1 MIKRFQPKDRGKAYP
16 IKKRTSHLV
25 VTLDERENEMRCK
38 CKNCSRNRNG
48 RQKGNSHMG
57 QKVNPTGFRVGIT
70 EDWKSRWYAP
80 KAAYGNFLVEDF
92 KVRKLIDPSSTA
104 GRRSRRSAEIIIERT
119 REEVTITL
127 RTARPGLVIG
137 PKGAEVDEL
146 REELEDLIKRK
157 VAPIK
162 VIEIKNPDL
171 NAQLV
176 AEAIAEQL
184 KKRASFRRV
193 LKQRM
198 EATMQAGAK
207 GIAICVSGRLGGAE
221 IARTEKA
228 TTGSVPLTTLQA
240 DVNYGYAIAF
250 TTFGTIGVKVWIYR
264 GMYGEEVLGDGRAA
278 GRRSAT
284 RTTVT
289 SVAVREF
296 QL

>member
-1 MIKRFQPKDRGKAYP
+1 
-16 IKKRTSHLV
+16 
-25 VTLDERENEMRCK
+25 
-38 CKNCSRNRNG
+38 
-48 RQKGNSHMG
+48 MG

-70 EDWKSRWYAP
+70 EDWKSKWYAP
-80 KAAYGNFLVEDF
+80 KAAYGNFLVEDYRL
-92 KVRKLIDPSSTA
+92 RKLIDKKLNRQQA
-104 GRRSRRSAEIIIERT
+104 AAVAEILIERT

-137 PKGAEVDEL
+137 SKGAEVDAL
-146 REELEDLIKRK
+146 RELLEDLIKRK

-171 NAQLV
+171 NPQLV
-176 AEAIAEQL
+176 AELIAEQL

-207 GIAICVSGRLGGAE
+207 GIRISVSGRLGGAE
-221 IARTEKA
+221 IARTEKQ

-240 DVNYGYAIAF
+240 DVGYGYAIAF

-264 GMYGEEVLGDGRAA
+264 GLYGEEVSETDVRPGPGPRR
-278 GRRSAT
+278 GRR
-284 RTTVT
+284 
-289 SVAVREF
+289 
-296 QL
+296 